1 MYVLVWQASLRH
13 MSRVMNDWLAG
24 RMINI
29 ETTFII
35 FISLAL
41 FFFSLY
47 LLNIYAV
54 SLAQNKACFD
64 T

>member
-1 MYVLVWQASLRH
+1 
-13 MSRVMNDWLAG
+13 
-24 RMINI
+24 MINI
-29 ETTFII
+29 ETCLVLDFII

-54 SLAQNKACFD
+54 SLAQNKACFE